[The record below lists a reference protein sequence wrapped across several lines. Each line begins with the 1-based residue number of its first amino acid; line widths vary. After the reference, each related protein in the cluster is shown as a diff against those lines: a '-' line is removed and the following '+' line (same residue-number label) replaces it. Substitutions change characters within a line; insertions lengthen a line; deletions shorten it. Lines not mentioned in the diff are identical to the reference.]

1 MSADPHAGL
10 RTGQPDA
17 SPHWVNG
24 FSTSYAQARVQ
35 FLEAAA
41 RTGWQLSA
49 YAHPLPGRDGEDLA
63 TDVAVGGDMGSP
75 RVLLVSS
82 ACHGIEGYC
91 GSGIQV
97 ALLNHPDLLAS
108 ARAAGVRL
116 VLAHALNPHGF
127 SFGRRVTQ
135 ENVDLNRN
143 FVDFAQPLPP
153 NPDYDQ
159 LHDALLPAQ
168 WPPTGEVENR
178 LGQFVAARGYAA
190 FQAALSQGQYRHP
203 DGLFYGGQ
211 APTWSRQT
219 VQTLLRTEVGGH
231 GVSHLGWIDL
241 HTGLGPNGVGERIFA
256 GRDLAADIDRAR
268 RWWAGGGKTPITSIY
283 DGSSTSSKLNGLMWM
298 SAYAACPGAEITGI
312 ALEYGTQPLEVVSH
326 ALRADHWLHRHPD
339 AGQVQATA
347 IHQAMR
353 DAFYTDTAAWKIQ
366 VVDQALDAVQQAVA
380 ALHL

>member
-1 MSADPHAGL
+1 MSAGMDINIGIGHA
-10 RTGQPDA
+10 A
-17 SPHWVNG
+17 AAPHWVNG
-24 FSTSYAQARVQ
+24 FSPSYARARVQ

-49 YAHPLPGRDGEDLA
+49 YAHPLAGCAGEDLA

-178 LGQFVAARGYAA
+178 LGQFVAARGPAA

-219 VQTLLRTEVGGH
+219 VESLLRSEVGGQR
-231 GVSHLGWIDL
+231 VSHLGWIDL

-256 GRDLAADIDRAR
+256 GRDRAADIDRAR

-283 DGSSTSSKLNGLMWM
+283 DGSSTSSRLHGLMWM
-298 SAYAACPGAEITGI
+298 SAYEACPGAEITGI
-312 ALEYGTQPLEVVSH
+312 ALEYGTQPLDAVSR

-339 AGQVQATA
+339 AGQPLAADIRQG
-347 IHQAMR
+347 MR

-366 VVDQALDAVQQAVA
+366 VVEQALDAVQQAIA
-380 ALHL
+380 ALHP